1 MGYCWAVPS
10 TDSFRFSFRFG
21 DSGLPLL
28 FAVYCPSTLTDVVW
42 PLAQNGVIL
51 LYAVAISWLC
61 RVRVFVVAFR
71 LLW

>member
-1 MGYCWAVPS
+1 MGYHCSVLS
-10 TDSFRFSFRFG
+10 TDSFSFGFRFD
-21 DSGLPLL
+21 DSGFPLL